1 MEKLCELKRKGGAFM
16 PKEKELYRDYIERL
30 DEKFP
35 NKEILTQRDCV
46 DFLGIDKR
54 TVKSRYGIAKNGI
67 SKLKLA
73 RLLS

>member
-1 MEKLCELKRKGGAFM
+1 VKKKEGGYM
-16 PKEKELYRDYIERL
+16 PREKELYRDYIERL

-35 NKEILTQRDCV
+35 NKEILTQKDCV
-46 DFLGIDKR
+46 EFLGIDKK
-54 TVKSRYGIAKNGI
+54 TVKKHYDIGRGGI

>member
-1 MEKLCELKRKGGAFM
+1 M
-16 PKEKELYRDYIERL
+16 PREKESYRDYVERL

-35 NKEILTQRDCV
+35 DKEILTQKDCV
-46 DFLGIDKR
+46 TFLGLDKR
-54 TVKSRYGIAKNGI
+54 TVKSRYGISKGGI

>member
-1 MEKLCELKRKGGAFM
+1 M
-16 PKEKELYRDYIERL
+16 PREKELYREYVERL

-35 NKEILTQRDCV
+35 DKEILTQHDCSN
-46 DFLGIDKR
+46 FLGKDKR
-54 TVKSRYGIAKNGI
+54 TIKNRYGIGKDGI